1 MVPSSRVVYST
12 GPKLPSTA
20 SKRKR
25 ALAMGWERS
34 ELSTLIKWIPG
45 RRSLKENQVL
55 DPVPGLQ
62 LHLLGGGVQYMAVPA
77 GVPFL
82 GPVGPRLAVS
92 EQNLTELVRLE
103 DAQALGVPENLEDTL
118 A

>member
-1 MVPSSRVVYST
+1 MDSGQAVV
-12 GPKLPSTA
+12 
-20 SKRKR
+20 
-25 ALAMGWERS
+25 
-34 ELSTLIKWIPG
+34 
-45 RRSLKENQVL
+45 KENQVL

-103 DAQALGVPENLEDTL
+103 DAQALGVPENLEGHIGHKGHGPTL
-118 A
+118 ILGDSQAG

>member
-1 MVPSSRVVYST
+1 MDSGQAVV
-12 GPKLPSTA
+12 
-20 SKRKR
+20 
-25 ALAMGWERS
+25 
-34 ELSTLIKWIPG
+34 
-45 RRSLKENQVL
+45 KENQVL

-103 DAQALGVPENLEDTL
+103 AVSYTHLMKAEKMRQARTITAPSMHTPI
-118 A
+118 